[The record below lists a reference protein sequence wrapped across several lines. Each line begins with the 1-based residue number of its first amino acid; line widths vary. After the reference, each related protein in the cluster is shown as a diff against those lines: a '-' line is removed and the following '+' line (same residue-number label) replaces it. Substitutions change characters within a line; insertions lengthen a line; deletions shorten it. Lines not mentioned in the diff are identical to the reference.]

1 MWGVFPLNLNRQ
13 PGHRRVYL
21 ARLAGLLLALTL
33 LVQGAAQQLP
43 ALPPQKPP
51 ARLPLHL
58 AGVGQGPF
66 HYLRGV
72 QSLPEA
78 APTERVMFTLE
89 GPGGKQALTL
99 KQLKALP
106 AVQYTTW
113 HPQLRRFFRY
123 EGVPLRDLAALGG
136 FLGKDLRLHASNNFV
151 STIHAQDY
159 LQEPIML
166 AYLADGK
173 PIPVMEKGPLTVVLP
188 PRPER
193 FSTPAYSG
201 AWVWFAIRLTPA
213 P

>member
-1 MWGVFPLNLNRQ
+1 
-13 PGHRRVYL
+13 
-21 ARLAGLLLALTL
+21 
-33 LVQGAAQQLP
+33 
-43 ALPPQKPP
+43 
-51 ARLPLHL
+51 
-58 AGVGQGPF
+58 
-66 HYLRGV
+66 
-72 QSLPEA
+72 
-78 APTERVMFTLE
+78 MFTLE

-136 FLGKDLRLHASNNFV
+136 LLGKDLRLHASNNFV

-159 LQEPIML
+159 LQEQIML

-193 FSTPAYSG
+193 LSTPAYSG
-201 AWVWFAIRLTPA
+201 AWVWVGIRLTPA
-213 P
+213 PAPWGALGGLYVGGCGVCRLVCWPARRCWRRCLPS